1 VVSGSDTAT
10 FDTNSIL
17 AYVTGPDAAP
27 WPVADANNR
36 AVITLEAGQR
46 YYLELDHLENAG
58 FGSVAAVNYAVA
70 ADNDTVVAP
79 TIGSAPISGAAMG
92 WYFPQPGIT
101 QFTHSAGQ
109 VTLAWN
115 NPLGQINLGAVP
127 FPGIA
132 PGTITASF
140 PSNNLQTAETLSPA
154 SWTTLT
160 NVSPASFPT
169 TNAMQFFRVG
179 PQ

>member
-1 VVSGSDTAT
+1 
-10 FDTNSIL
+10 
-17 AYVTGPDAAP
+17 
-27 WPVADANNR
+27 
-36 AVITLEAGQR
+36 
-46 YYLELDHLENAG
+46 
-58 FGSVAAVNYAVA
+58 VAAVNYAVA

-92 WYFPQPGIT
+92 WPFPQPGIT
-101 QFTHSAGQ
+101 QFTHGAGQ